1 MAKYE
6 VRNHKKELVAEFETQ
21 AEAARYL
28 DSKDDPLLY
37 VQAIELPPS
46 PPPPPPPPDKF
57 EIWYG
62 EMFEKRQFR
71 CLNGLVLFCIG
82 FAILVNAEKEIYTYA
97 GWAAMTVGGLIAF
110 EIALALLG
118 IYFLFSI
125 LDGLKSLSTPVA
137 IILGA
142 CIIAIVIYIKRK

>member
-21 AEAARYL
+21 AEAASYL

-37 VQAIELPPS
+37 VQAIEPP

-62 EMFEKRQFR
+62 EMFEKRWFR

-82 FAILVNAEKEIYTYA
+82 FAILVYAEKEIYSYA
-97 GWAAMTVGGLIAF
+97 GWACMIIGGLIAL
-110 EIALALLG
+110 EISLALFG
-118 IYFLFSI
+118 IYVLFNI
-125 LDGLKSLSTPVA
+125 FDGLKNLSTPVA
-137 IILGA
+137 ILLGA
-142 CIIAIVIYIKRK
+142 CIIAYVIYIKKK